1 MELTGIKDKIV
12 LITGASGSVGRE
24 TAVHL
29 ARLGARLAL
38 TGRDDEKLNKTANFC
53 KAAGALHV
61 FTVAGDITIAD
72 DVKRIIDSTL
82 KTYSGIDI
90 LINSAGMIKPGQF
103 METTMET
110 YDQIFKTN
118 LTGPFLVTKFVVPH
132 LIERKGA
139 IINVSSFT
147 GIRPDFSYFAYAMAQ
162 SGVDQLTRALA
173 LELGPKGVR
182 VNSVNPGVL
191 KDSDFWT
198 RQDAP
203 MAGKSEEQIV
213 EVQEKIKMAYPMK
226 RLGEC
231 KDVASAIAFLCSEQS
246 SFVHGVCLPVDG
258 GKILTSKPARLPP
271 KPKA

>member
-1 MELTGIKDKIV
+1 MG
-12 LITGASGSVGRE
+12 
-24 TAVHL
+24 
-29 ARLGARLAL
+29 
-38 TGRDDEKLNKTANFC
+38 
-53 KAAGALHV
+53 
-61 FTVAGDITIAD
+61 
-72 DVKRIIDSTL
+72 
-82 KTYSGIDI
+82 
-90 LINSAGMIKPGQF
+90 
-103 METTMET
+103 